1 MHGDEGGVKWGGLND
16 VVCVASRG
24 FHLESG
30 VRIRWIGKK
39 SKPKG
44 EAKKGRGGHKAEILI
59 ILVGKIEGEFRRR
72 NILQPE
78 SFISFMKIKSVSF
91 DGSFT
96 YLYIKVSQ
104 NNFFLSFLCL
114 F

>member
-30 VRIRWIGKK
+30 VRIHWIGKK

-44 EAKKGRGGHKAEILI
+44 EAKGGNKAEILI
-59 ILVGKIEGEFRRR
+59 ILVGKIEGEFKRRK
-72 NILQPE
+72 IL
-78 SFISFMKIKSVSF
+78 
-91 DGSFT
+91 
-96 YLYIKVSQ
+96 
-104 NNFFLSFLCL
+104 
-114 F
+114 